1 MGGGAVGRGTCYEKP
16 RAVMGA
22 RAGRDVPA
30 NCRLAVVRTNRGGP

>member
-30 NCRLAVVRTNRGGP
+30 ALTKERPARR